1 MRMVRNVA
9 MALAVLA
16 SATMAN
22 AASFVWYETANTNGN
37 GAGPAGGAQGTA
49 LNLTCDT
56 SGPAG
61 SCSWVIT
68 MRTAIGPG
76 GVLGWS
82 SDLSTAPGNG
92 VSASAPAIVAGPFN
106 NSTFPGTPGSGAS
119 LLVGSHG
126 QTFSAVQPQT
136 LSLLTF
142 TLTRSYATGDLSAA
156 GVRAGTSSDAS
167 VVWTNET
174 TFDYEDVGFGPNPAG
189 SGAEG
194 TVGALASI
202 NIQNTPEPTSLGLLA
217 LGALA
222 VVRRRVAR

>member
-9 MALAVLA
+9 MAMAVLA
-16 SATMAN
+16 SASMAN
-22 AASFVWYETANTNGN
+22 AASFVWYTATPNNAQSGGT
-37 GAGPAGGAQGTA
+37 PGAQGTA

-56 SGPAG
+56 SGAAG
-61 SCSWVIT
+61 SCSWNVT
-68 MRTAIGPG
+68 MNVAIGPG

-82 SDLSTAPGNG
+82 ADLLTAAGNG
-92 VSASAPAIVAGPFN
+92 VATSNPAIVAGPFN
-106 NSTFPGTPGSGAS
+106 NSTFPGTPGTGPA

-136 LSLLTF
+136 LQLLTF
-142 TLTRSYATGDLSAA
+142 TLTRSYASNDLTAA
-156 GVRAGTSSDAS
+156 AIRAGTSTDAS
-167 VVWTNET
+167 VVWTNDT

-189 SGAEG
+189 PGVEG

-202 NIQNTPEPTSLGLLA
+202 NIQNVPEPTSLGLLA

-222 VVRRRVAR
+222 VIRRRAR